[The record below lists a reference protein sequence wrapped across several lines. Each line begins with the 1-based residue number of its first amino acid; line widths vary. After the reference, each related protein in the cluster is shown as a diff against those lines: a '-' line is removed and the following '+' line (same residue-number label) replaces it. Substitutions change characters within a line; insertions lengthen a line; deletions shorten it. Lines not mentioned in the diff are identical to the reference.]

1 MLDRLLGR
9 ASLKERVSELEDER
23 ESLRAQLEAEQ
34 ERRADAVSDRQDAQE
49 RVNRLEDKIEQLE
62 DALDRRDDADDGIE
76 FRGVEELRGP
86 RVDAVLNRLESV
98 ETDPEGIM
106 TAMVDGAPSEAVRD
120 AFGERA
126 PLVARAAP
134 CLAVTDDAGVV
145 SAALDVPVAPEPFAM
160 WSDGVEL
167 DREWFR
173 PTGRYAVALVRADL
187 FALGEYDGRERRSV
201 SGFRSGVKS
210 DHSKGGFSQGR
221 FERLRDEQIDEHLGK
236 CRERIAERE
245 ADRLYLLG
253 DAAAI
258 DRLDVD
264 AAATDAVGATGDP
277 EDALADAVR
286 EFFSVRLYRL

>member
-9 ASLKERVSELEDER
+9 ASLKERVAELEDER
-23 ESLRAQLEAEQ
+23 DSLRAQLEAER

-62 DALDRRDDADDGIE
+62 DALDRQDDADDGIE
-76 FRGVEELRGP
+76 FRGVEELRGS
-86 RVDAVLNRLESV
+86 RVDAVLDRLESV
-98 ETDPEGIM
+98 ETGPEEIM
-106 TAMVDGAPSEAVRD
+106 TAMVEDASAEAVRE

-134 CLAVTDDAGVV
+134 CLAITDDAGVV
-145 SAALDVPVAPEPFAM
+145 SAALDVPVAPEPFAT

-187 FALGEYDGRERRSV
+187 FALGEYEGRGRRSV
-201 SGFRSGVKS
+201 AGFRSGVKG

>member
-9 ASLKERVSELEDER
+9 ASLKERVAELEDER
-23 ESLRAQLEAEQ
+23 DSLRAQLEAER

-62 DALDRRDDADDGIE
+62 DALDRQGDADDGIE

-86 RVDAVLNRLESV
+86 RVDAVLDRLESV
-98 ETDPEGIM
+98 ETEPEGIM
-106 TAMVDGAPSEAVRD
+106 TAMVDDAPSETVRE

-126 PLVARAAP
+126 PLIARAAP

-145 SAALDVPVAPEPFAM
+145 SAALDVPAAPEPFAT
-160 WSDGVEL
+160 WSDGVEI

-187 FALGEYDGRERRSV
+187 FALGEYDGRERLSI

-236 CRERIAERE
+236 CRDRIAERE

-277 EDALADAVR
+277 EDALDDAVR
-286 EFFSVRLYRL
+286 EFFSARLYRL

>member
-1 MLDRLLGR
+1 MLDRVLGR
-9 ASLKERVSELEDER
+9 ASLKERIAELEDER
-23 ESLRAQLEAEQ
+23 DSLQNRLDAEQ

-49 RVNRLEDKIEQLE
+49 RVNRLEDKVTQLE
-62 DALDRRDDADDGIE
+62 DALDRTQDGDDDID
-76 FRGVEELRGP
+76 FRGVEELQGP
-86 RVDAVLNRLESV
+86 RVDAVLDRLASV
-98 ETDPEGIM
+98 DAGPEGVM
-106 TAMVDGAPSEAVRD
+106 TAMVEETPSEPVRE

-145 SAALDVPVAPEPFAM
+145 SAALDVPAPPTRFER

-187 FALGEYDGRERRSV
+187 FALGEYDGREQRSV
-201 SGFRSGVKS
+201 SGFHSGVKS

-221 FERLRDEQIDEHLGK
+221 FERLREEQIDEHLGK
-236 CRERIAERE
+236 CRDRIAERKAE
-245 ADRLYLLG
+245 RLYLLG
-253 DAAAI
+253 DREAI
-258 DRLDVD
+258 DRLDVG
-264 AAATDAVGATGDP
+264 AEATDAVDATGDP
-277 EDALADAVR
+277 ESALADAVR

>member
-9 ASLKERVSELEDER
+9 ASLKERVAELEDER
-23 ESLRAQLEAEQ
+23 DSLRAQLEAER
-34 ERRADAVSDRQDAQE
+34 ERRADAASDRQDAQE

-62 DALDRRDDADDGIE
+62 DALDRQGDADDGIE

-86 RVDAVLNRLESV
+86 RVDAVLDRLDSV
-98 ETDPEGIM
+98 ETEPEGIM
-106 TAMVDGAPSEAVRD
+106 TAMIDDAPSETVRE

-145 SAALDVPVAPEPFAM
+145 SAALDVPVAPESFAT

-236 CRERIAERE
+236 CRERIAERD

-277 EDALADAVR
+277 ADALDDAVR

>member
-86 RVDAVLNRLESV
+86 RVDAVLDRLESV
-98 ETDPEGIM
+98 ETDPEEIM
-106 TAMVDGAPSEAVRD
+106 TAMVDDATSEAVRD

-145 SAALDVPVAPEPFAM
+145 SAALDVPVAPEPFAT
-160 WSDGVEL
+160 WSDGVEF

-187 FALGEYDGRERRSV
+187 FALGEYDGRELRSV

-236 CRERIAERE
+236 CRKRIAERE

>member
-86 RVDAVLNRLESV
+86 RVDAVLDRLESV
-98 ETDPEGIM
+98 ETDPEEIM
-106 TAMVDGAPSEAVRD
+106 TAMVDDATSEAVRD

-145 SAALDVPVAPEPFAM
+145 SAALDVPVAPEPFAT

>member
-86 RVDAVLNRLESV
+86 RVDAVLDRLESV

-106 TAMVDGAPSEAVRD
+106 TAMVDDALSEAVRD

-173 PTGRYAVALVRADL
+173 PIGRYAVALVRADL

>member
-98 ETDPEGIM
+98 ETDPEEIM
-106 TAMVDGAPSEAVRD
+106 TAMVDDATSEAVRD

-160 WSDGVEL
+160 WSDGIEL